1 MATESM
7 SSKSYMNRCFWEAE
21 KPFGLQVIQDLFAL
35 RLGSVPFDELAQGH
49 TVLKLDLVLG
59 HRWRTASG
67 LSDQCGLA
75 RLEARPVTTLC
86 VEAQERSELRERQ
99 TGAGNVRSV

>member
-1 MATESM
+1 M
-7 SSKSYMNRCFWEAE
+7 SSKSYTNRCFWKAE
-21 KPFGLQVIQDLFAL
+21 KPFGLQVIQHLFAL
-35 RLGSVPFDELAQGH
+35 RLGSVPFDELAQGD

-86 VEAQERSELRERQ
+86 VEAQERRELRERQ
-99 TGAGNVRSV
+99 TGAGNVRSA